1 MATGQNWRGGSMFR
15 QYLRAIPDARRVS
28 AAAKKPVLN
37 QIVEMARLW
46 RLPNR
51 ISPDEYFTLR
61 LFDDSRLSWADKN
74 TFLGRR
80 AKPHIYRFNDPGW
93 RALAE
98 DKLLC
103 LAQLAAF
110 GLPSA
115 AVIAVHGKQRAFP
128 GALALRTS
136 DELGGFL
143 RSASYPLF
151 GKPTMGTLGR
161 GAVAIASFD
170 GAKDELC
177 LASGERIAVSAFVER
192 LSKQDDSTVFQEL
205 VRPHPAT
212 RRVCG
217 DRLST
222 VRVLVLL
229 GSEGPVLHRT
239 VWRVP
244 VGHNMVDNFSHGR
257 LGNLLGAVNASDGTV
272 TRVIGSTGLAM
283 REVDRHPDT
292 GCSFQGLA
300 LPDWQALTETCQR
313 ASAVMSGMRIQNWDV
328 ALSDRGPLLME
339 VNFRGD
345 LDLTQMAGG
354 IGVADPEWHRF
365 MDGCRRKAPR

>member
-1 MATGQNWRGGSMFR
+1 MVR
-15 QYLRAIPDARRVS
+15 L
-28 AAAKKPVLN
+28 AK
-37 QIVEMARLW
+37 R
-46 RLPNR
+46 PNR
-51 ISPDEYFTLR
+51 ISPDEYFALR
-61 LFDDSRLSWADKN
+61 LFDDSRLSWADKS

-98 DKLLC
+98 DKLVC
-103 LAQLAAF
+103 LAQLSAF
-110 GLPSA
+110 GLPVSEVSA
-115 AVIAVHGKQRAFP
+115 VYDTDRRFP
-128 GALALRTS
+128 GAAALRS
-136 DELGGFL
+136 PGELGEFL
-143 RSASYPLF
+143 RSAPYPMF
-151 GKPTMGTLGR
+151 AKPNMGTLGR
-161 GAVAIASFD
+161 GAVALTSFESVS
-170 GAKDELC
+170 DELC
-177 LASGERIAVSAFVER
+177 LASGERVAVSVFVDR

-229 GSEGPVLHRT
+229 GADGPILHRA

-244 VGHNMVDNFSHGR
+244 VGQNMVDNFSHGH
-257 LGNLLGAVNASDGTV
+257 LGNLLGAVNVSDGAV
-272 TRVIGSTGLAM
+272 VRVIGGTGLGM
-283 REVDRHPDT
+283 REMERHPDT
-292 GCSFQGLA
+292 GCGFAGLV
-300 LPDWQALTETCQR
+300 LPDWHAVAETCRR

-345 LDLTQMAGG
+345 LDLTQLAGG
-354 IGVADPEWHRF
+354 IGVADADWHRF
-365 MDGCRRKAPR
+365 MDACRRRL

>member
-1 MATGQNWRGGSMFR
+1 MATGRHRHGGSIFG
-15 QYLRAIPDARRVS
+15 QYLRALPDARRVS

-37 QIVEMARLW
+37 QVVEMARLW

-110 GLPSA
+110 GLPA
-115 AVIAVHGKQRAFP
+115 ATVVAVHGKDRTFP
-128 GALALRTS
+128 GAVALRTPG
-136 DELGGFL
+136 ELGAFL

-151 GKPTMGTLGR
+151 AKPTMGTLGR
-161 GAVAIASFD
+161 GAVALASYD
-170 GAKDELC
+170 AASDELG
-177 LASGERIAVSAFVER
+177 LSSGERVAVPVFVDR

-205 VRPHPAT
+205 VRPHPET

-229 GSEGPVLHRT
+229 GADGPILHRV

-244 VGHNMVDNFSHGR
+244 VGQNMVDNFSHGR
-257 LGNLLGAVNASDGTV
+257 LGNLLGAVSVSDGTV

-283 REVDRHPDT
+283 REVDQHPDT
-292 GCSFQGLA
+292 GTAFHGVV
-300 LPDWQALTETCQR
+300 LPDWQAVLETCRQ
-313 ASAVMSGMRIQNWDV
+313 AGAVMSGMRIQNWDV

-354 IGVADPEWHRF
+354 IGVADPDWHRF
-365 MDGCRRKAPR
+365 MDACRRRR

>member
-1 MATGQNWRGGSMFR
+1 MDTVQTRRGGSFLS
-15 QYLRAIPDARRVS
+15 QYLHAIPHARRV
-28 AAAKKPVLN
+28 ALTAHKPVRTQLL
-37 QIVEMARLW
+37 EMARLW

-98 DKLLC
+98 DKLVC
-103 LAQLAAF
+103 LAQLVSF
-110 GLPSA
+110 GLPVALVSA
-115 AVIAVHGKQRAFP
+115 VYGKDRRFP
-128 GALALRTS
+128 GALTLRS
-136 DELGGFL
+136 LDELGAFL
-143 RSASYPLF
+143 RSARYPLF
-151 GKPTMGTLGR
+151 AKPNMGTLGR
-161 GAVAIASFD
+161 GAVALASFD
-170 GAKDELC
+170 AAADELR
-177 LASGERIAVSAFVER
+177 LASGERVAVSVFLDR

-205 VRPHPAT
+205 VRPHPAMH
-212 RRVCG
+212 RVCG

-229 GSEGPVLHRT
+229 GADGPILHRA

-257 LGNLLGAVNASDGTV
+257 LGNLLGAVNASDGSV
-272 TRVIGSTGLAM
+272 TRVIGGTGLAM
-283 REVDRHPDT
+283 READRHPDT
-292 GCSFQGLA
+292 GCAFQGLV
-300 LPDWQALTETCQR
+300 LPDWPAVTEACRR

-365 MDGCRRKAPR
+365 MDACRRKT